1 MRRVS
6 LRFDPYFGVGAAV
19 ADADFDVGRLVFR
32 AGELLEPLED
42 DDRANVVGGGG
53 GWDADL
59 PAVDEAD
66 AGIVGKVEGG
76 EVGQGFEA
84 GPAAA
89 VGLVDGSHRPRCRS
103 LPPPWYVV
111 GAGEG
116 VGVALGVGRSDED
129 GRAAA
134 DGVAVVAAGG
144 ECGAADLC
152 GGVGLDGDRIRLVE
166 GLVNVV
172 GAGEAAGIP
181 LGVAGADGYGAGRGD
196 AVDMVGT
203 GGAVVR
209 TDGGGVIRR
218 KARWPP
224 RW

>member
-1 MRRVS
+1 M
-6 LRFDPYFGVGAAV
+6 D
-19 ADADFDVGRLVFR
+19 
-32 AGELLEPLED
+32 
-42 DDRANVVGGGG
+42 
-53 GWDADL
+53 
-59 PAVDEAD
+59 
-66 AGIVGKVEGG
+66 
-76 EVGQGFEA
+76 
-84 GPAAA
+84 
-89 VGLVDGSHRPRCRS
+89 
-103 LPPPWYVV
+103 VV

-116 VGVALGVGRSDED
+116 VGVALGVGRADED
-129 GRAAA
+129 GRASA

-181 LGVAGADGYGAGRGD
+181 LAVAGADGYGLGCRD
-196 AVDMVGT
+196 AVDMVGP

-218 KARWPP
+218 KARW
-224 RW
+224 R